1 MEKPINQPQIDL
13 KSTEGMKN
21 AEGKSIFKSGV
32 ILRRIS
38 KFVAGTDNDAIMPIP
53 IFYDPSTNKILGENK
68 DKVTQYKAGKEK
80 LFGFFV
86 GQTMKVSGGTANPQ
100 LVNDIL
106 KNKLR

>member
-53 IFYDPSTNKILGENK
+53 IFYDPNTNKILGEGVPVELREELK
-68 DKVTQYKAGKEK
+68 DE
-80 LFGFFV
+80 
-86 GQTMKVSGGTANPQ
+86 
-100 LVNDIL
+100 LV
-106 KNKLR
+106 